1 MPVTDKEASRLATVE
16 TILSEYAS
24 GSESLDTVA
33 KRHRCTGKSV
43 RQWAVEHPSI
53 GEVYARAR
61 LVSAGALEDA
71 ALDVANASTAES
83 YQSDRIRIDTY
94 KWAAAKR
101 HPKEYGDKVQHD
113 STVTVRNAVILMPA
127 ETLPAIAATATLAQ
141 LQAPQEDSDT
151 LDVINPS

>member
-33 KRHRCTGKSV
+33 KRHSCTGKSV

-101 HPKEYGDKVQHD
+101 HPREYGDKVQHD
-113 STVTVRNAVILMPA
+113 TTITVAQLHIDALRAPRITAQATVTQQLTPA
-127 ETLPAIAATATLAQ
+127 TDAT
-141 LQAPQEDSDT
+141 E
-151 LDVINPS
+151 

>member
-101 HPKEYGDKVQHD
+101 HPREYGDKVQHD
-113 STVTVRNAVILMPA
+113 STVTIRNAVIMM
-127 ETLPAIAATATLAQ
+127 
-141 LQAPQEDSDT
+141 PQEHIPDAVMEVVTPQALSSGE
-151 LDVINPS
+151 DVINAS